1 MSAETKITNLLNY
14 ITGSAGGWP
23 SNTNVSILM
32 GVDYFIETGSNNI
45 YFSEMN
51 TACGVGGELSR
62 QEDTFDKVSDYAN
75 QQGCTTAYVYG
86 QNDDVKHNP
95 SSFQEPLISS
105 SFARHN
111 ISVNFEYNG
120 NTSHTYFSQRGQNQ
134 FTGSFHLWMQTPWF
148 SDDTLLN
155 IASGSFNKGSF
166 RNIVSSSPESDSLIP
181 LFDKDNY
188 TPNTNFP
195 DYVTKQP
202 TAHSSLGTHSIG
214 FKKYQSGTTT
224 YQDAVDSGYI
234 TEKFIVSSGGY
245 SGGRGHLLTNKKY
258 YWVTP
263 TEIINAGQ
271 DIDQSV
277 TYSSQFIMSGS
288 EAYHPQP
295 RFLRIVASGSLV
307 NMYDNSTKQIQDVE
321 VGDVVKSYQ
330 PIGMPDES
338 EGINWESYTTTDLSG
353 SFSSGSI
360 VIETTNKQSYGYY
373 LINGSIKVPAVP
385 HTMHGGGK
393 FFCKTGDTW
402 SWKQSNDISVG
413 DYFLNSDGS
422 ELEITS
428 KTDVLSDET
437 FYGLNVEDIDTYFQ
451 SNILVHNIP
460 PFCFV
465 EGTPITMGDGTTKA
479 IELIEVGD
487 EIKNYDF
494 DTKEIKVGKVLS
506 IDTPTHAD
514 IIEISFGDK
523 KTKNTFDHPY
533 WIVGKGWSSY
543 KPQWTE
549 KRYNIKSE
557 QLEVGDKCLE
567 LQGNKIVETNIT
579 DIQEDINPVQTYSLG
594 VETHKNYFANDMLVH
609 NKGSFCFTYET
620 MITLADGTYQPICKI
635 RPNDMIKTYDV
646 ETGKLQNSKVLE
658 TVKVLHDNMVT
669 YKFNDNTKIEAT
681 DDHPFYIV
689 GDSEVD
695 SDYRPLT
702 IGDVVLNDELQ
713 KIEVVNIEVNNV
725 EKITYNINR
734 TDNGK
739 NYFANRVLVSDE
751 FDTE

>member
-1 MSAETKITNLLNY
+1 
-14 ITGSAGGWP
+14 
-23 SNTNVSILM
+23 
-32 GVDYFIETGSNNI
+32 
-45 YFSEMN
+45 
-51 TACGVGGELSR
+51 
-62 QEDTFDKVSDYAN
+62 
-75 QQGCTTAYVYG
+75 
-86 QNDDVKHNP
+86 
-95 SSFQEPLISS
+95 LISA

-111 ISVNFEYNG
+111 ISVNFENND
-120 NTSHTYFSQRGQNQ
+120 NTSITYFSQRGQAQ
-134 FTGSFHLWMQTPWF
+134 YSGSFHLFIGTPWY
-148 SDDTLLN
+148 SDDTLFN
-155 IASGSFNKGSF
+155 IASGSFNKSSF
-166 RNIVSSSPESDSLIP
+166 RTILSSSPESASLIP
-181 LFDKDNY
+181 LFDKDNF
-188 TPNTNFP
+188 TPNVNFP
-195 DYVTKQP
+195 DYVIKKP
-202 TAHSSLGTHSIG
+202 SAHSSLGTHDIG
-214 FKKYQSGTTT
+214 FRKYQSGTTT
-224 YQDAVDSGYI
+224 YQDAVDDGNI
-234 TEKFIVSSGGY
+234 TEKFIISSGSY
-245 SGGRGHLLTNKKY
+245 SGGKGHLLTNKKY
-258 YWVTP
+258 YWATP
-263 TEIINAGQ
+263 TQLINAGQ

-277 TYSSQFIMSGS
+277 TNSSQFIMSGS
-288 EAYHPQP
+288 EVYHPQP
-295 RFLRIVASGSLV
+295 RFLRIVASGSLIS
-307 NMYDNSTKQIQDVE
+307 MYDGSTKQIQDVE

-338 EGINWESYTTTDLSG
+338 EGISWESYTTTDLSG

-360 VIETTNKQSYGYY
+360 VVETINSRGYGYY

-385 HTMHGGGK
+385 HTIHGGGK

-402 SWKQSNDISVG
+402 SWKQSTDISVG
-413 DYFLNSDGS
+413 DYFLNNDGS

-465 EGTPITMGDGTTKA
+465 AGTPITMADGTTKA
-479 IELIEVGD
+479 IELIEVND

-514 IIEISFGDK
+514 IIEISFGNK

-533 WIVGKGWSSY
+533 WVVEKGWSSY

-594 VETHKNYFANDMLVH
+594 VETHYNYFANDMLVH
-609 NKGSFCFTYET
+609 NKGGGSFCFTYDT

-669 YKFNDNTKIEAT
+669 YKFDDNTKIEAT

-713 KIEVVNIEVNNV
+713 EREVVNIEVNNV

>member
-1 MSAETKITNLLNY
+1 MSAETKITNLLNH

-23 SNTNVSILM
+23 TNTNVSILM

-62 QEDTFDKVSDYAN
+62 QEDTFDKISNYAAS
-75 QQGCTTAYVYG
+75 QSCTTAYIYG
-86 QNDDVKHNP
+86 QNDSVKHNP
-95 SSFQEPLISS
+95 SSFQEPLISA

-111 ISVNFEYNG
+111 ISVNFENND
-120 NTSHTYFSQRGQNQ
+120 NTSITYFSQRGQTQ
-134 FTGSFHLWMQTPWF
+134 YSGSFHLFIGTPWY
-148 SDDTLLN
+148 SDDTLFN
-155 IASGSFNKGSF
+155 IASGSFNKSSF
-166 RNIVSSSPESDSLIP
+166 RTILSSSPESASLIP
-181 LFDKDNY
+181 LFDKDNF
-188 TPNTNFP
+188 TPNVNFP
-195 DYVTKQP
+195 DYVIKKP
-202 TAHSSLGTHSIG
+202 SAHSSLGTHDIG
-214 FKKYQSGTTT
+214 FRKYQSGTTT
-224 YQDAVDSGYI
+224 YQDAVDNGNI
-234 TEKFIVSSGGY
+234 TEKFIVSSGSY

-258 YWVTP
+258 YWATP

-271 DIDQSV
+271 DVNQSI
-277 TYSSQFIMSGS
+277 TNSSQFIMSGS
-288 EAYHPQP
+288 EVYHPQP
-295 RFLRIVASGSLV
+295 RFLRIVASGSLI
-307 NMYDNSTKQIQDVE
+307 NMYDGSTKQIQDVE

-338 EGINWESYTTTDLSG
+338 EGISWESYTTTDLSG
-353 SFSSGSI
+353 SVSSGSI
-360 VIETTNKQSYGYY
+360 VVETINNREYGYY
-373 LINGSIKVPAVP
+373 LINGSIKVPAIP
-385 HTMHGGGK
+385 HTIHGGGK

-402 SWKQSNDISVG
+402 SWKQSTDISVG
-413 DYFLNSDGS
+413 DYFLNNDGS

-428 KTDVLSDET
+428 KTDVLSDEM

-465 EGTPITMGDGTTKA
+465 AGTPITMADGTTKA
-479 IELIEVGD
+479 IELIEVND

-594 VETHKNYFANDMLVH
+594 VETHYNYFANDMLVH
-609 NKGSFCFTYET
+609 NKGGPGSFCFTYDT
-620 MITLADGTYQPICKI
+620 MITLADGTYQQICKI

-669 YKFNDNTKIEAT
+669 YKFNDNTIIEAT
-681 DDHPFYIV
+681 DDHPFYVV
-689 GDSEVD
+689 GSG
-695 SDYRPLT
+695 YKAPLT

-713 KIEVVNIEVNNV
+713 ERKVVNIELNNV

>member
-1 MSAETKITNLLNY
+1 MSAETKITNLLNH

-23 SNTNVSILM
+23 TNTNVSILM
-32 GVDYFIETGSNNI
+32 GVDYFIETGSNDI

-51 TACGVGGELSR
+51 TACGVSGYLSR
-62 QEDTFDKVSDYAN
+62 QEDTFDKISNYAAS
-75 QQGCTTAYVYG
+75 QSCTTAYIYG
-86 QNDDVKHNP
+86 QNDSVKHNP
-95 SSFQEPLISS
+95 SSFQEPLISA

-111 ISVNFEYNG
+111 ISVNFENND
-120 NTSHTYFSQRGQNQ
+120 NTSITYFSQRGN
-134 FTGSFHLWMQTPWF
+134 SDHLDKFHLFIGTPWY

-155 IASGSFNKGSF
+155 IASGSFNKSSF
-166 RNIVSSSPESDSLIP
+166 RTILSSSPESASLIP
-181 LFDKDNY
+181 LFDKDNF
-188 TPNTNFP
+188 TPNDNFP
-195 DYVTKQP
+195 DYVIKKP
-202 TAHSSLGTHSIG
+202 SAHSSLGTHDIG
-214 FKKYQSGTTT
+214 FRKYQSGTTT
-224 YQDAVDSGYI
+224 YQDAVDNGNI
-234 TEKFIVSSGGY
+234 TEKFIISSGSY

-258 YWVTP
+258 YWATP

-271 DIDQSV
+271 DVNQSI
-277 TYSSQFIMSGS
+277 TNSSQFIMSGS
-288 EAYHPQP
+288 EVYHPQP
-295 RFLRIVASGSLV
+295 RFLRIVASGSLI
-307 NMYDNSTKQIQDVE
+307 NMYDGSTKQIQDVE

-338 EGINWESYTTTDLSG
+338 EGISWESYTTTDLSG
-353 SFSSGSI
+353 SVSSGSI
-360 VIETTNKQSYGYY
+360 VVETINNREYGYY
-373 LINGSIKVPAVP
+373 LINGSIKVPAIP
-385 HTMHGGGK
+385 HTIHGGGK

-402 SWKQSNDISVG
+402 SWKQSTDIAIG

-428 KTDVLSDET
+428 KTDVLSDEM

-465 EGTPITMGDGTTKA
+465 AGTPITMGDGTTKA

-494 DTKEIKVGKVLS
+494 NTKEIKVGKVLS

-594 VETHKNYFANDMLVH
+594 VETHYNYFANDMLVH
-609 NKGSFCFTYET
+609 NKGGPGSFCFTYDT

-635 RPNDMIKTYDV
+635 RPNDMIKTYNED
-646 ETGKLQNSKVLE
+646 TGKLQNSKVLE

-681 DDHPFYIV
+681 DDHPFYVV
-689 GDSEVD
+689 GSG
-695 SDYRPLT
+695 YKAPLS

-713 KIEVVNIEVNNV
+713 EREVVNIEVNNV

>member
-1 MSAETKITNLLNY
+1 MSAETKIINLLNY

-51 TACGVGGELSR
+51 TACGVSGELSR
-62 QEDTFDKVSDYAN
+62 QEDTFDKISNYAAS
-75 QQGCTTAYVYG
+75 QSCTTAYIYG
-86 QNDDVKHNP
+86 QNDSVKHNP
-95 SSFQEPLISS
+95 SSFQEPLISA

-111 ISVNFEYNG
+111 ISVNFENND
-120 NTSHTYFSQRGQNQ
+120 NTSITYFSQRGN
-134 FTGSFHLWMQTPWF
+134 SDHLDKFHLFIGTPWY

-155 IASGSFNKGSF
+155 IASGSFNKSSF
-166 RNIVSSSPESDSLIP
+166 RTILSSSPESASLIP
-181 LFDKDNY
+181 LFDKDNF
-188 TPNTNFP
+188 TPNDNFP
-195 DYVTKQP
+195 DYVIKKP
-202 TAHSSLGTHSIG
+202 SAHSSLGTHDIG
-214 FKKYQSGTTT
+214 FRKYQSGTTT
-224 YQDAVDSGYI
+224 YQDAVDNGNI
-234 TEKFIVSSGGY
+234 TEKFIISSGSY

-258 YWVTP
+258 YWATP

-271 DIDQSV
+271 DVNQSI
-277 TYSSQFIMSGS
+277 TNSSQFIMSGS
-288 EAYHPQP
+288 EVYHPQP
-295 RFLRIVASGSLV
+295 RFLRIVASGSLI
-307 NMYDNSTKQIQDVE
+307 NMYDGSTKQIQDVE

-338 EGINWESYTTTDLSG
+338 EGISWESYTTTDLSG
-353 SFSSGSI
+353 SVSSGSI
-360 VIETTNKQSYGYY
+360 VVETINNREYGYY
-373 LINGSIKVPAVP
+373 LINGSIKVPAIP
-385 HTMHGGGK
+385 HTIHGGGK

-402 SWKQSNDISVG
+402 SWKQSTDIAIG

-428 KTDVLSDET
+428 KTDVLSDEM

-465 EGTPITMGDGTTKA
+465 AGTPITMGDGTTKA

-494 DTKEIKVGKVLS
+494 NTKEIKVGKVLS

-594 VETHKNYFANDMLVH
+594 VETHYNYFANDMLVH
-609 NKGSFCFTYET
+609 NKGGPGSFCFTYDT

-635 RPNDMIKTYDV
+635 RPNDMIKTYNED
-646 ETGKLQNSKVLE
+646 TGKLQNSKVLE

-681 DDHPFYIV
+681 DDHPFYVV
-689 GDSEVD
+689 GSG
-695 SDYRPLT
+695 YKAPLS

-713 KIEVVNIEVNNV
+713 EREVVNIEVNNV

>member
-1 MSAETKITNLLNY
+1 
-14 ITGSAGGWP
+14 
-23 SNTNVSILM
+23 
-32 GVDYFIETGSNNI
+32 
-45 YFSEMN
+45 
-51 TACGVGGELSR
+51 
-62 QEDTFDKVSDYAN
+62 
-75 QQGCTTAYVYG
+75 
-86 QNDDVKHNP
+86 
-95 SSFQEPLISS
+95 
-105 SFARHN
+105 
-111 ISVNFEYNG
+111 
-120 NTSHTYFSQRGQNQ
+120 
-134 FTGSFHLWMQTPWF
+134 
-148 SDDTLLN
+148 
-155 IASGSFNKGSF
+155 
-166 RNIVSSSPESDSLIP
+166 
-181 LFDKDNY
+181 
-188 TPNTNFP
+188 
-195 DYVTKQP
+195 
-202 TAHSSLGTHSIG
+202 
-214 FKKYQSGTTT
+214 
-224 YQDAVDSGYI
+224 
-234 TEKFIVSSGGY
+234 
-245 SGGRGHLLTNKKY
+245 
-258 YWVTP
+258 
-263 TEIINAGQ
+263 
-271 DIDQSV
+271 
-277 TYSSQFIMSGS
+277 MSGS
-288 EAYHPQP
+288 EVYHPQP
-295 RFLRIVASGSLV
+295 RFLRIVASGSLI
-307 NMYDNSTKQIQDVE
+307 NMYDGSTKQIQDVE

-338 EGINWESYTTTDLSG
+338 EGISWESYTTTDLSG
-353 SFSSGSI
+353 SVSSGSI
-360 VIETTNKQSYGYY
+360 VVETINNREYGYY
-373 LINGSIKVPAVP
+373 LINGSIKVPAIP
-385 HTMHGGGK
+385 HTIHGGGK

-402 SWKQSNDISVG
+402 SWKQSTDIAIG

-428 KTDVLSDET
+428 KTDVLSDEM

-465 EGTPITMGDGTTKA
+465 AGTPITMADGTTKA
-479 IELIEVGD
+479 IELIEVND

-594 VETHKNYFANDMLVH
+594 VETHYNYFANDMLVH
-609 NKGSFCFTYET
+609 NKGGPGSFCFTYDT

-635 RPNDMIKTYDV
+635 RPNDMIKTYNED
-646 ETGKLQNSKVLE
+646 TGKLQNSKVLE

-681 DDHPFYIV
+681 DDHPFYVV
-689 GDSEVD
+689 GSG
-695 SDYRPLT
+695 YKAPLS

-713 KIEVVNIEVNNV
+713 EREVVNIEVNNV

>member
-1 MSAETKITNLLNY
+1 MSAETKIKNLLNY

-51 TACGVGGELSR
+51 TACGVSGELSR
-62 QEDTFDKVSDYAN
+62 QEDTFDKISNYAAT
-75 QQGCTTAYVYG
+75 QSYTTLYVYG
-86 QNDDVKHNP
+86 QNDNVKHNP
-95 SSFQEPLISS
+95 SSFQEPLISA
-105 SFARHN
+105 SFARHG
-111 ISVNFEYNG
+111 IPVNFENND
-120 NTSHTYFSQRGQNQ
+120 NTSITYFSQRGQAQ
-134 FTGSFHLWMQTPWF
+134 YSGSFHLFMQTPWF
-148 SDDTLLN
+148 SDDTLFN
-155 IASGSFNKGSF
+155 IASGSFNKSSF
-166 RNIVSSSPESDSLIP
+166 RNILSSSPESNCLIP

-188 TPNTNFP
+188 TPNVNFP
-195 DYVTKQP
+195 DYVIKKP
-202 TAHSSLGTHSIG
+202 SAHSSLGSGNIG
-214 FKKYQSGTTT
+214 FRKYQSGTTT
-224 YQDAVDSGYI
+224 YQDAVDNGNI
-234 TEKFIVSSGGY
+234 TEKFIVSSGSY

-271 DIDQSV
+271 DVDQSV

-295 RFLRIVASGSLV
+295 RFLRIVASGSLI

-338 EGINWESYTTTDLSG
+338 DGISWESYTTTDLSG

-360 VIETTNKQSYGYY
+360 VVETINKQSYGYY

-393 FFCKTGDTW
+393 FFCKTGDAW
-402 SWKQSNDISVG
+402 SWKQSVDISVG
-413 DYFLNSDGS
+413 DYFLNNDGS

-428 KTDVLSDET
+428 KTNVLSDET

-460 PFCFV
+460 PLCFV
-465 EGTPITMGDGTTKA
+465 AGTPITMGDGTTKA

-494 DTKEIKVGKVLS
+494 ETKEIKVGKVLS

-523 KTKNTFDHPY
+523 KSRNTFDHPY
-533 WIVGKGWSSY
+533 WVVGKGWSSY

-549 KRYNIKSE
+549 KRYDIKSE

-567 LQGNKIVETNIT
+567 LQDDIIIETEIT

-609 NKGSFCFTYET
+609 NKGSFCFTYDT
-620 MITLADGTYQPICKI
+620 MITLSDGTYQPICKI

-695 SDYRPLT
+695 SDYRPLS
-702 IGDVVLNDELQ
+702 IGDIVLNDELQ
-713 KIEVVNIEVNNV
+713 EREVVNIEVNNV

-739 NYFANRVLVSDE
+739 NYFANKVLVSDE

>member
-1 MSAETKITNLLNY
+1 
-14 ITGSAGGWP
+14 
-23 SNTNVSILM
+23 
-32 GVDYFIETGSNNI
+32 
-45 YFSEMN
+45 
-51 TACGVGGELSR
+51 
-62 QEDTFDKVSDYAN
+62 
-75 QQGCTTAYVYG
+75 
-86 QNDDVKHNP
+86 
-95 SSFQEPLISS
+95 
-105 SFARHN
+105 
-111 ISVNFEYNG
+111 
-120 NTSHTYFSQRGQNQ
+120 
-134 FTGSFHLWMQTPWF
+134 
-148 SDDTLLN
+148 
-155 IASGSFNKGSF
+155 
-166 RNIVSSSPESDSLIP
+166 
-181 LFDKDNY
+181 
-188 TPNTNFP
+188 
-195 DYVTKQP
+195 
-202 TAHSSLGTHSIG
+202 
-214 FKKYQSGTTT
+214 
-224 YQDAVDSGYI
+224 
-234 TEKFIVSSGGY
+234 
-245 SGGRGHLLTNKKY
+245 
-258 YWVTP
+258 VTP

-271 DIDQSV
+271 DVDQSV
-277 TYSSQFIMSGS
+277 NYSSRFIMSGS
-288 EAYHPQP
+288 ESYHPQP
-295 RFLRIVASGSLV
+295 RFLRIVASGSLI

-330 PIGMPDES
+330 PLGMPDES
-338 EGINWESYTTTDLSG
+338 EGISWESYTTTDLSG

-360 VIETTNKQSYGYY
+360 VVETINKQSYGYY

-402 SWKQSNDISVG
+402 SWKQSTDIAIG

-428 KTDVLSDET
+428 KTNVLSDET

-460 PFCFV
+460 PICFV
-465 EGTPITMGDGTTKA
+465 AGTPITMGDGTTKA

-494 DTKEIKVGKVLS
+494 ETKEIKVGKVSS
-506 IDTPTHAD
+506 IETPTHAD

-523 KTKNTFDHPY
+523 KSRNTFDHPY
-533 WIVGKGWSSY
+533 WVVGKGWSSY

-549 KRYNIKSE
+549 KRYDIKSE

-567 LQGNKIVETNIT
+567 LQDDIIIETEIT

-609 NKGSFCFTYET
+609 NKGSFCFTFDT
-620 MITLADGTYQPICKI
+620 MITLSDGTYQEICKV

-646 ETGKLQNSKVLE
+646 ETGKIQNSKVLE
-658 TVKVLHDNMVT
+658 TVKVLHDNMVI
-669 YKFNDNTKIEAT
+669 YKFDDNTKIEAT

-695 SDYRPLT
+695 SDYRPLA

-713 KIEVVNIEVNNV
+713 ERKVVNIEVNNV

>member
-1 MSAETKITNLLNY
+1 
-14 ITGSAGGWP
+14 
-23 SNTNVSILM
+23 
-32 GVDYFIETGSNNI
+32 VD
-45 YFSEMN
+45 
-51 TACGVGGELSR
+51 
-62 QEDTFDKVSDYAN
+62 D
-75 QQGCTTAYVYG
+75 
-86 QNDDVKHNP
+86 
-95 SSFQEPLISS
+95 
-105 SFARHN
+105 
-111 ISVNFEYNG
+111 G
-120 NTSHTYFSQRGQNQ
+120 N
-134 FTGSFHLWMQTPWF
+134 
-148 SDDTLLN
+148 
-155 IASGSFNKGSF
+155 
-166 RNIVSSSPESDSLIP
+166 
-181 LFDKDNY
+181 
-188 TPNTNFP
+188 
-195 DYVTKQP
+195 
-202 TAHSSLGTHSIG
+202 
-214 FKKYQSGTTT
+214 
-224 YQDAVDSGYI
+224 I
-234 TEKFIVSSGGY
+234 TEKFIISSGSY
-245 SGGRGHLLTNKKY
+245 SGGKGHLLTNKKY
-258 YWVTP
+258 YWATP
-263 TEIINAGQ
+263 TQLINAGQ

-277 TYSSQFIMSGS
+277 TNSSQFIMSGS
-288 EAYHPQP
+288 EVYHPQP
-295 RFLRIVASGSLV
+295 RFLRIVASGSLIS
-307 NMYDNSTKQIQDVE
+307 MYDGSTKQIQDVE

-338 EGINWESYTTTDLSG
+338 EGISWESYTTTDLSG

-360 VIETTNKQSYGYY
+360 VVETINSRGYGYY

-385 HTMHGGGK
+385 HTIHGGGK

-402 SWKQSNDISVG
+402 SWKQSTDISVG
-413 DYFLNSDGS
+413 DYFLNNDGS

-465 EGTPITMGDGTTKA
+465 AGTPITMADGTTKA
-479 IELIEVGD
+479 IELIEVND

-514 IIEISFGDK
+514 IIEISFGNK

-533 WIVGKGWSSY
+533 WVVEKGWSSY

-594 VETHKNYFANDMLVH
+594 VETHYNYFANDMLVH
-609 NKGSFCFTYET
+609 NKGGGSFCFTYDT

-713 KIEVVNIEVNNV
+713 EREVVNIEVNNV

>member
-1 MSAETKITNLLNY
+1 MSAETKIKNLLNY

-32 GVDYFIETGSNNI
+32 GADYFIETGSNNI

-51 TACGVGGELSR
+51 TACGVSGELSR
-62 QEDTFDKVSDYAN
+62 QEDTFDKISNYAAS
-75 QQGCTTAYVYG
+75 QSCTTAYIYG
-86 QNDDVKHNP
+86 QNDSVKHNP
-95 SSFQEPLISS
+95 STFQEPLISA

-111 ISVNFEYNG
+111 ISVNFENND
-120 NTSHTYFSQRGQNQ
+120 NTSITYFSQRGQAQ
-134 FTGSFHLWMQTPWF
+134 YSGSFHLFIGTPWY
-148 SDDTLLN
+148 SDDNLLD
-155 IASGSFNKGSF
+155 IVSGSFNKSSF
-166 RNIVSSSPESDSLIP
+166 RTILSSSPESASLIP

-188 TPNTNFP
+188 TPNVNFP
-195 DYVTKQP
+195 DYVIKNP
-202 TAHSSLGTHSIG
+202 GAHSSLGTHNIG
-214 FKKYQSGTTT
+214 FRRYQSGTTT
-224 YQDAVDSGYI
+224 YQDAVDNGNI
-234 TEKFIVSSGGY
+234 TEKFIISSGSY

-263 TEIINAGQ
+263 TEIINSGQ
-271 DIDQSV
+271 DVDQSI

-288 EAYHPQP
+288 EVYHPQP
-295 RFLRIVASGSLV
+295 RFLRIVASGSLI

-338 EGINWESYTTTDLSG
+338 DGISWESYTTTDLSG

-360 VIETTNKQSYGYY
+360 VIETINKQSYGYY

-402 SWKQSNDISVG
+402 SWKQSTDIAIG
-413 DYFLNSDGS
+413 DYFLNNDGS

-428 KTDVLSDET
+428 KTNVLSDET

-460 PFCFV
+460 PICFV
-465 EGTPITMGDGTTKA
+465 AGTQITMGDGTTKA

-494 DTKEIKVGKVLS
+494 DTKEIKVGKVSS
-506 IDTPTHAD
+506 IETPVHAD

-523 KTKNTFDHPY
+523 KSRNTFDHPY
-533 WIVGKGWSSY
+533 WVVGKGWSSY

-609 NKGSFCFTYET
+609 NKGSFCFTYDT

-669 YKFNDNTKIEAT
+669 YKFNDNTEIEAT
-681 DDHPFYIV
+681 DDHPFYVV
-689 GDSEVD
+689 GSG
-695 SDYRPLT
+695 YKAPLS
-702 IGDVVLNDELQ
+702 IGDIVLNDELQ
-713 KIEVVNIEVNNV
+713 EREVVNIEVNNV